1 MEPKGFI
8 AVLLDLSFTEFITTR
23 IIKILYILGI
33 FFAGLGSLAVLVGGV
48 TSGSV
53 FGALGAL
60 IITPIIFVL
69 YVLIIRVWLELIIV
83 IFRIAENTGR
93 MAGSEKDA
101 AE

>member
-8 AVLLDLSFTEFITTR
+8 TVLFDLSFTEFITTR
-23 IIKILYILGI
+23 IIKVLYILGI
-33 FFAGLGSLAVLVGGV
+33 FFSGLGSLAVLVGGV

-53 FGALGAL
+53 VGALGAL
-60 IITPIIFVL
+60 IITPVIFVL
-69 YVLIIRVWLELIIV
+69 YVLMVRVWLELIIV

-93 MAGSEKDA
+93 MVNLQKDA